1 MRRINFL
8 APNKAISRTIAA
20 ELLLARIETRHI
32 HVLAKQGTP
41 MEDLPE
47 ASHLQLSD
55 LIPTLEQG
63 LTVGGGTGL
72 PSHG

>member
-1 MRRINFL
+1 MRWINFL
-8 APNKAISRTIAA
+8 APNKAISGTIVD

-41 MEDLPE
+41 MEDLAE
-47 ASHLQLSD
+47 ASHLQQSD
-55 LIPTLEQG
+55 LIPSLEQG

-72 PSHG
+72 PRHG

>member
-8 APNKAISRTIAA
+8 APNKAISRTIVA
-20 ELLLARIETRHI
+20 EL
-32 HVLAKQGTP
+32 
-41 MEDLPE
+41 
-47 ASHLQLSD
+47 
-55 LIPTLEQG
+55 PTLEQG

>member
-1 MRRINFL
+1 MRRINL
-8 APNKAISRTIAA
+8 LTPNKAISGTIFD
-20 ELLLARIETRHI
+20 ELLLARIEACHI

-41 MEDLPE
+41 MEELPG